1 MQPLVCKVCGYFQF
15 HVCEHSGQW
24 QSKFSGARVLLQ
36 FVLRS
41 EVLRL
46 YRDMLRVVKRGP
58 SVEQQAEL
66 RQWIRTDFDNNKHHT
81 DEVTFHGVVLGG

>member
-1 MQPLVCKVCGYFQF
+1 M
-15 HVCEHSGQW
+15 
-24 QSKFSGARVLLQ
+24 
-36 FVLRS
+36 LRS

-46 YRDMLRVVKRGP
+46 YRDMLRVVKRIP

-81 DEVTFHGVVLGG
+81 DEVSVITVNIHGAVWDL